1 MIEFF
6 TFLIA
11 ASGIILLLTLVV
23 GMIDKDGKW
32 SDILRTVS
40 LFSAKFSAIFLALFV
55 MVFASKATFGI
66 LSFSTIG
73 IYVACLAIIWSSA
86 RDLFGGSKLASN
98 IATIAADKA
107 SKLQTSMSEK
117 ASKIAEEA
125 KVKSDSTDQK

>member
-1 MIEFF
+1 MAEFF
-6 TFLIA
+6 SFLIA
-11 ASGIILLLTLVV
+11 ASGIVLLLTLVLSV
-23 GMIDKDGKW
+23 VDKDGKW
-32 SDILRTVS
+32 SGMLRIVS

-55 MVFASKATFGI
+55 MVIANKFTLGV

-86 RDLFGGSKLASN
+86 RDLFGDSKLASN

-125 KVKSDSTDQK
+125 KVKSDSTDKK

>member
-6 TFLIA
+6 SFLIS

-40 LFSAKFSAIFLALFV
+40 LFSGKLSAIFLALFV
-55 MVFASKATFGI
+55 MVMVSKDTEGI
-66 LSFSTIG
+66 LAFSTIG
-73 IYVACLAIIWSSA
+73 MYVACLTIIWSSA
-86 RDLFGGSKLASN
+86 KDLFGGSKMASN
-98 IATIAADKA
+98 IATIASDKA
-107 SKLQTSMSEK
+107 SKLQTSMAEK

>member
-1 MIEFF
+1 MIEFLS
-6 TFLIA
+6 FLIA

-98 IATIAADKA
+98 IAIIAADKA

-117 ASKIAEEA
+117 AAKIAEEA